1 MFWPIFSPQ
10 ELFEFK
16 LVFELCDSFSA
27 LNCAVQSR
35 CFRREHMVHFQTHY
49 NQISHQNVDLKTYI
63 NLIVIWVQCNI
74 NDITKSIDLW
84 LLLFKN

>member
-1 MFWPIFSPQ
+1 MFWPIFSAQ

-63 NLIVIWVQCNI
+63 NLIGI
-74 NDITKSIDLW
+74 
-84 LLLFKN
+84 